1 MLAER
6 KEMAKSKKPQ
16 KRGPKTDH
24 LVIEGDW
31 QSAVNKALKKKKPA
45 EGWPDKKKKPQN

>member
-1 MLAER
+1 M
-6 KEMAKSKKPQ
+6 MTSNNKSK

-24 LVIEGDW
+24 LKIEGDW
-31 QSAVNKALKKKKPA
+31 QRAVNKALKKKKPP